1 MTTPLPVLFKRQL
14 VFLSLS
20 WGCQEGM
27 FQKKGSLK
35 TGHCRL
41 KQDATCL
48 SSLSSDTG
56 TTLTEQERK
65 NNRNQWFY
73 TNRTGGVGM
82 GGLKRKKKGP
92 NWPNAQRTRNKMVGT
107 GPIITGQERNQG
119 NNVHIAHSTREKEQ
133 QN

>member
-1 MTTPLPVLFKRQL
+1 
-14 VFLSLS
+14 
-20 WGCQEGM
+20 M

-41 KQDATCL
+41 KQVAICL

-65 NNRNQWFY
+65 NNNKNDFVLPD
-73 TNRTGGVGM
+73 GG
-82 GGLKRKKKGP
+82 GGGGAGGGREKKTKGP
-92 NWPNAQRTRNKMVGT
+92 NWPNAQRRRNKMAET
-107 GPIITGQERNQG
+107 GPIITGPERNQG
-119 NNVHIAHSTREKEQ
+119 NSVHIAHSTTEKEQ